1 VDEMIPRKI
10 SPRMLRKLMKQMGL
24 KIVEMSDIREVILK
38 HSDGSET
45 VIRDPQVLAMEASGQ
60 RILQITGR
68 FEKIEARTEEVA
80 TLEEERGSELEIS
93 PEDVQLVAEQAGVS
107 EKEARNAL
115 IETGGNLAEAILLLR
130 SRRER
135 GG

>member
-1 VDEMIPRKI
+1 MIPRKI

>member
-1 VDEMIPRKI
+1 MIPRKI

-68 FEKIEARTEEVA
+68 FEKIEARAEEVA

-107 EKEARNAL
+107 EREARNAL

>member
-68 FEKIEARTEEVA
+68 FEKIEARAEEVA

-107 EKEARNAL
+107 EREARNAL

>member
-1 VDEMIPRKI
+1 MIPRKI

-107 EKEARNAL
+107 EREARNAL